1 MLRGVISDR
10 LRRPIGQRVHFE
22 FTPDKIHLEWVDAL
36 ARLTLISLLPR
47 APSRERF
54 ERAI

>member
-1 MLRGVISDR
+1 MLHGVISDR

-22 FTPDKIHLEWVDAL
+22 LTPNKIHLEWVYAL
-36 ARLTLISLLPR
+36 TRLALISLLPR